1 MASLAMKT
9 LTVASVIYL
18 FPKVPLLAF
27 AAGQLAYG
35 ISVLASLAAFFSLSS
50 KPVGLGV
57 WGCLLAMTGCG
68 GVRQARGGFFGGYDT
83 ELVRLVPWSEISE
96 VLRVVG
102 AICTM

>member
-35 ISVLASLAAFFSLSS
+35 ISVLASLVAFFSLSP
-50 KPVGLGV
+50 KPVGLGM
-57 WGCLLAMTGCG
+57 WGCLLAMTGFG
-68 GVRQARGGFFGGYDT
+68 GERQAGGGFRGGYDT
-83 ELVRLVPWSEISE
+83 GLVRWVPRPEI
-96 VLRVVG
+96 
-102 AICTM
+102 